1 MAKYRLTIAAFAVIG
16 ALLGAALGYVL
27 APHPHRY
34 QAAAR
39 VALLPAPDLTI
50 GEASPFWEVLSRGQ
64 ISRTAAVLYNDPRWL
79 PSAANA
85 AKVPQSE
92 LALTAAAL
100 PDTTIV
106 TVTVDAGSAKAA
118 EAALND
124 VLTKATPE
132 VTQLSAP
139 YAVKVLWPQEG
150 SAVPVPVPGATQ
162 VAAAG
167 ALGGLLI
174 GGGAGWLVL
183 RARRQRR
190 DTAPVSRVR
199 SLNDDTRPID
209 EEVLPR
215 L

>member
-1 MAKYRLTIAAFAVIG
+1 MAKYRVTIAAFAVIG
-16 ALLGAALGYVL
+16 ALLGTALGFLL

-34 QAAAR
+34 QATAR

-50 GEASPFWEVLSRGQ
+50 GEASPFWEVLTRGQ
-64 ISRTAAVLYNDPRWL
+64 ISRTAAVLYNDQRWM

-92 LALTAAAL
+92 LSLTAAAL
-100 PDTTIV
+100 PDTTIL
-106 TVTVDAGSAKAA
+106 TVTIEAGSAAAA

-132 VTQLSAP
+132 VTQMTAP

-150 SAVPVPVPGATQ
+150 SAAPVPIPGRTQ

-174 GGGAGWLVL
+174 GGGVGWLTL
-183 RARRQRR
+183 RARQRR
-190 DTAPVSRVR
+190 DTAPATGAR
-199 SLNDDTRPID
+199 SFDDDTRPID
-209 EEVLPR
+209 EGVLPR